1 MKILSINTY
10 NNSLDFKLFNMDNET
25 TISYGKCSHIGDIN
39 SNIYIKYG
47 EEEYKE
53 EIVISD
59 YNSASKLLIEK
70 LLSLGIVSS
79 IDDIDYIGHFINNGS
94 DKYIEPIII
103 NDDVL
108 NNIRDIELN
117 NDSVLGIEAFK
128 ELMPNKIMVAVFDT
142 SFHNTIDKVN
152 YLYPIPIDWYRK
164 YNIRKYGYNGIS
176 HSYITS
182 EVNNIMGDKYKL
194 ISVDLDKDS
203 SVCAILDGKSINT
216 SMGFRHLGGAMSGTS
231 SGNIDPSIIPYIM
244 EKEGKN
250 AGEIINDL
258 TNTSGLVGI
267 SELSSDMSDIVISS
281 NEGNEESV
289 LAKNMYVKSIVDYI
303 GSYYLLLGGCDIIV
317 FSSSI
322 GEKEISIRREIC
334 EKLGVLGVK
343 IDLDLNQNTD
353 KVIKI
358 STEDSKIQVY
368 VIPNNKELMVARETM
383 NLVRNG
389 N

>member
-1 MKILSINTY
+1 MKILTINTY
-10 NNSLDFKLFNMDNET
+10 DNSLDFKLFNMDNET

-108 NNIRDIELN
+108 NNIRDIDLN
-117 NDSVLGIEAFK
+117 NDNVLGIEAFK

-164 YNIRKYGYNGIS
+164 YNI
-176 HSYITS
+176 
-182 EVNNIMGDKYKL
+182 
-194 ISVDLDKDS
+194 
-203 SVCAILDGKSINT
+203 SI
-216 SMGFRHLGGAMSGTS
+216 
-231 SGNIDPSIIPYIM
+231 
-244 EKEGKN
+244 
-250 AGEIINDL
+250 
-258 TNTSGLVGI
+258 
-267 SELSSDMSDIVISS
+267 
-281 NEGNEESV
+281 
-289 LAKNMYVKSIVDYI
+289 
-303 GSYYLLLGGCDIIV
+303 
-317 FSSSI
+317 
-322 GEKEISIRREIC
+322 
-334 EKLGVLGVK
+334 
-343 IDLDLNQNTD
+343 
-353 KVIKI
+353 
-358 STEDSKIQVY
+358 
-368 VIPNNKELMVARETM
+368 
-383 NLVRNG
+383 
-389 N
+389 